1 MAKPFF
7 YGGQAVLEGVM
18 MRGQRHMSVAVRDPD
33 GEIVLH
39 TEPLDA
45 SIYNGRA
52 VKWPLI
58 RGVAMIWDMLG
69 LGLRAMKFAANVQL
83 RRQEVEVGNGGFG
96 VMLAVSGVVALGIF
110 FVTPLLLAGWVES
123 RTGASVATT
132 LVEGVIRI
140 ALLLGYI
147 WLIAFLP
154 DIRRVFAYHGAE
166 HKTINAHEAGAAL
179 EPASIRAFSVA
190 NPRCG
195 TGFLLIVMT
204 LAVFVFSVADVATA
218 AVFSDRLPLFA
229 RLPSRI
235 LLVPVIASISYE
247 VMRWGAAHIGNR
259 VVRTIFGPSLALQS
273 LTTREPDE
281 DQLAVAVAA
290 LNAVLVAD
298 GVVETVVEGAPAPVA
313 APVPVS

>member
-110 FVTPLLLAGWVES
+110 FVT
-123 RTGASVATT
+123 
-132 LVEGVIRI
+132 
-140 ALLLGYI
+140 
-147 WLIAFLP
+147 
-154 DIRRVFAYHGAE
+154 
-166 HKTINAHEAGAAL
+166 
-179 EPASIRAFSVA
+179 
-190 NPRCG
+190 
-195 TGFLLIVMT
+195 
-204 LAVFVFSVADVATA
+204 
-218 AVFSDRLPLFA
+218 
-229 RLPSRI
+229 
-235 LLVPVIASISYE
+235 
-247 VMRWGAAHIGNR
+247 
-259 VVRTIFGPSLALQS
+259 
-273 LTTREPDE
+273 
-281 DQLAVAVAA
+281 
-290 LNAVLVAD
+290 
-298 GVVETVVEGAPAPVA
+298 
-313 APVPVS
+313 